1 MDDRNLLR
9 IGGAAAVVGAILLF
23 IGTFLHPAQA
33 DPNDA
38 LAAFQEYAADDLWVA
53 THLAQ
58 FFGFALIVA
67 GLVALSRSLST
78 GVTAGLA
85 SLAVAGAVASL
96 ALVAVMQAIDG
107 VALKVMVDS
116 WVKAPPADKP
126 VAFQAA
132 FAVRQIEIGVASLVS
147 IVFGTTV
154 VLYGLA
160 VALSHTYPKWLGWL
174 AVIAGVAVSLAGI
187 TTAYT
192 GFSGL
197 AMNINMPASSVV
209 LVWVIIVGVLMW
221 RRAAGSASS

>member
-53 THLAQ
+53 SHLTQ

-85 SLAVAGAVASL
+85 RLAVAGAVASL
-96 ALVAVMQAIDG
+96 ALVAVMQAVDG

-132 FAVRQIEIGVASLVS
+132 
-147 IVFGTTV
+147 
-154 VLYGLA
+154 

-174 AVIAGVAVSLAGI
+174 AVISGVAVSLGGI

-197 AMNINMPASSVV
+197 AMKINMPASSVL
-209 LVWVIIVGVLMW
+209 LVWLIIVGVLMW
-221 RRAAGSASS
+221 RRAAVSASP